1 MTFRV
6 AYIVGQLS
14 LGGAEQQL
22 YHLLSALNRSRFS
35 PVVITL
41 GPTPDEYWKKPIT
54 ELGIPVHHVP
64 RCFSRILRTHRI
76 AVILRT
82 AQIKIV
88 HSWSFHTNPY
98 AALAGR
104 LAGVPLRLG
113 SMRENYRLITDGLVR
128 RLGYRGLDA
137 LTTNSQSTARQISEL
152 RLTPVPVRFISNG
165 VDIPLPVDSGSR
177 LRLKSELGFCDDE
190 ILVGNIARLDSN
202 KNHAMLLR
210 TFAALTNKWPQLRL
224 VIIGDGPLKS
234 QLSSMAHELG
244 IASKVILTGGRP
256 LAARYLSAMDV
267 CCMTSYTEGLPNLV
281 MEAMAAGLPVVSTR
295 CGDCI
300 DLIESGVSGYLVS
313 VDDDVSLATHL
324 DLLLSNS
331 ALRSRMGRAGREKM
345 RNDYSVEKLA
355 RRTTRVYDDLV
366 IEKKML
372 PASDSHK
379 VTVL

>member
-1 MTFRV
+1 MMTFRV
-6 AYIVGQLS
+6 AYIIGQLS

-22 YHLLSALNRSRFS
+22 YHLLSALNRPRFS

-41 GPTPDEYWKKPIT
+41 GTTPDEYWKKPIT
-54 ELGIPVHHVP
+54 DLGIPVHHVP
-64 RCFSRILRTHRI
+64 RCFSRIVRAHRI
-76 AVILRT
+76 AVILRA
-82 AQIKIV
+82 AQVKIV

-113 SMRENYRLITDGLVR
+113 SMRENYQLITAGLVR

-137 LTTNSQSTARQISEL
+137 LTTNSQSAARQMNE
-152 RLTPVPVRFISNG
+152 LTPVPVRFISNA
-165 VDIPLPVDSGSR
+165 VDIPLPVDSSSR
-177 LRLKSELGFCDDE
+177 LRLKSELGFCDSE

-224 VIIGDGPLKS
+224 VIIGDGPLKT
-234 QLSSMAHELG
+234 QLSLMAHELG
-244 IASKVILTGGRP
+244 IASKVIFTGGRP

-267 CCMTSYTEGLPNLV
+267 CCMTSYTEGMPNLV

-300 DLIESGVSGYLVS
+300 DLIEPDVSGYLVS

-331 ALRSRMGRAGREKM
+331 ELRSRMGRAGREKM

-355 RRTTRVYDDLV
+355 RRTIRVYDDLV

>member
-41 GPTPDEYWKKPIT
+41 GPTADEYWKKPIT

-64 RCFSRILRTHRI
+64 RCFSRIVRTHRI
-76 AVILRT
+76 AVILRA
-82 AQIKIV
+82 AQVKIV

-113 SMRENYRLITDGLVR
+113 SMRENYRLITDRLVR

-137 LTTNSQSTARQISEL
+137 LTTNSRSAARQMNE
-152 RLTPVPVRFISNG
+152 LTPVPVRFISNG
-165 VDIPLPVDSGSR
+165 VDIPLPVDSSSR
-177 LRLKSELGFCDDE
+177 LRLKSELGFRESE

-224 VIIGDGPLKS
+224 VIIGDGPLKT

-267 CCMTSYTEGLPNLV
+267 FCMTSYTGGMPNPG
-281 MEAMAAGLPVVSTR
+281 MEAMAAGPPGVSTR
-295 CGDCI
+295 SGDCI
-300 DLIESGVSGYLVS
+300 DLIEPDVSGYLVS

-331 ALRSRMGRAGREKM
+331 ELRSRMGRAGREKM